1 MGHSRPLPVGALSR
15 TCPPAS
21 LRFRTTADLP
31 DIDRIVGQARAV
43 EAIDLAAR
51 IAGPGFNIFA
61 LGPPGIGKMTALRQ
75 SLERQAQATPVP
87 DDWCYVHDFDDPQRP
102 RAIRVPAGMG
112 VALRDAMA
120 QLCVEVQGAIVAAFE
135 SDA

>member
-51 IAGPGFNIFA
+51 AVTVDGELLHLPSKEFDLLAA
-61 LGPPGIGKMTALRQ
+61 LARDPHRVHMKEDLMERIWGYRNGGKIG
-75 SLERQAQATPVP
+75 
-87 DDWCYVHDFDDPQRP
+87 
-102 RAIRVPAGMG
+102 RAHV
-112 VALRDAMA
+112 
-120 QLCVEVQGAIVAAFE
+120 
-135 SDA
+135 